1 MAFVLSEVEAPK
13 REGPS
18 ILLSTNEVCLSLPSL
33 ADVVASLSGDPLSL
47 DAPPSWSQ
55 GRTLYG
61 GMTAALGWAAA
72 ARTLPSLP
80 PLRSVQAAFVG
91 PAAGRLTL
99 TPDVLR
105 QGRSATTIGV
115 DVRSEAGL
123 AARLTFFCGSA
134 RPSRV
139 EHERVVS
146 PAAPPPDELPA
157 VLKAGQGPTFAA
169 NYDIR
174 HVSGGLPFS
183 GGEPEFVMWARM
195 RESGGADPLVSLIAL
210 ADVLPPASMPVFP
223 EIGVISTLSWSFDVD
238 RVPGDAAAWYLCRA
252 ASESTADGYSRQS
265 MELWDG
271 SGRRVLAGRQTVAIF
286 V

>member
-1 MAFVLSEVEAPK
+1 M
-13 REGPS
+13 
-18 ILLSTNEVCLSLPSL
+18 NHPSL
-33 ADVVASLSGDPLSL
+33 AAVIATLSGDPPTI

-72 ARTLPSLP
+72 QQAIEELP
-80 PLRSVQAAFVG
+80 PLRSVQAAFIG

-99 TPDVLR
+99 EPQVLR
-105 QGRSATTIGV
+105 RGKSATTVGV
-115 DVRSEAGL
+115 DVRGEAGL
-123 AARLTFFCGSA
+123 AARLTFFCGAA
-134 RPSRV
+134 RPSKV
-139 EHERVVS
+139 AHERAQA
-146 PAAPPPDELPA
+146 PAAMPPDDLQA
-157 VLKAGQGPTFAA
+157 VLTPGQGPTFTA

-195 RESGGADPLVSLIAL
+195 RDAEGADPLVSLIAL

-223 EIGVISTLSWSFDVD
+223 EFGVISSLSWSFDLD
-238 RVPGDAAAWYLCRA
+238 RLPEDAGAWYLCRA
-252 ASESTADGYSRQS
+252 VAESTADGYSRQA
-265 MELWDG
+265 MDVWDA
-271 SGRRVLAGRQTVAIF
+271 SGRRLLAGRQTVAIF